1 MVHRLDPIDYDKT
14 RVECAWFFPPE
25 AKERRDFSP
34 SYASD
39 FWDITNRQDWAACEA
54 VQRGVAGPGYRQS
67 PFSSQELVVHQSMAM
82 VARGYL
88 EGHVRPFDSVPTR
101 SAAGAT

>member
-1 MVHRLDPIDYDKT
+1 MVHRLDPLSHGMT

-25 AKERRDFSP
+25 ARERRDFSP

-54 VQRGVAGPGYRQS
+54 VQRGVSGPGYRQS
-67 PFSSQELVVHQSMAM
+67 PLSSQEMIVHQSMAM

-88 EGHVRPFDSVPTR
+88 EGRVKPFESMPATT
-101 SAAGAT
+101 SAGAS